1 MVHRRR
7 RQRQDPGAVVGL
19 IPRPRPGGGRV
30 ERTRQRGPRG
40 AHGAGTERP
49 WLCRAWPSQGRVAGR
64 PGCDGAGRERWPG
77 SSRASPARRS
87 RRRALP
93 RRPRTDRCR
102 SPTRSLSAS
111 RPARPATAA
120 RPGPPTRA
128 SSRASAARRRAT
140 STPRSESLE
149 MSGGLLPMQNWYAP
163 ALNAAHEAGV
173 ADWDVADVVALLMTG
188 CTAPASVP
196 GPMAEGVYRSTQ
208 YVDDADRRAM
218 AAACRPSA
226 PNSTTRGSRRWRPAC
241 APPGAMRV
249 SPVSRLQVVRYRQR
263 RTGRGARPL
272 GVSARAR
279 RSRRRRSRARRRT
292 PWRSAS
298 RPAPRPR
305 RPPGRGRSRP
315 RPAA

>member
-19 IPRPRPGGGRV
+19 IPRPCPGGGRV
-30 ERTRQRGPRG
+30 ERTRPRGPRG

-49 WLCRAWPSQGRVAGR
+49 WLCRAWPSLGRVAGR
-64 PGCDGAGRERWPG
+64 PGCAGAGRERWPG

-102 SPTRSLSAS
+102 SPDTIAQHVQACTPCHGREARTTHEGVFPRIGGKAARYVDTPQRIAGDER
-111 RPARPATAA
+111 RPAADAELVRAGAA
-120 RPGPPTRA
+120 
-128 SSRASAARRRAT
+128 
-140 STPRSESLE
+140 
-149 MSGGLLPMQNWYAP
+149 
-163 ALNAAHEAGV
+163 
-173 ADWDVADVVALLMTG
+173 
-188 CTAPASVP
+188 
-196 GPMAEGVYRSTQ
+196 
-208 YVDDADRRAM
+208 
-218 AAACRPSA
+218 
-226 PNSTTRGSRRWRPAC
+226 TTRGSRRWRPAC

-249 SPVSRLQVVRYRQR
+249 SPVSRLQVARYRQR